1 MRGKFKQEFK
11 LKKEKLFH
19 TDVAVVGDVV
29 EFEVTG
35 SATGVI
41 EKIDKRKNYLSR
53 KAPKQKGASYRGER
67 LEQIV
72 ASNID
77 NFFIITSAQ
86 SPPFNNKTLDR
97 FLVAGESS
105 YLQPIII
112 LNKIDLVDEEMVDYW
127 RKMYEQ
133 AGYNFFPTSVLENS
147 GIYNLKHFLQGKINL
162 FWGQSGVGKSSLL
175 NKIYPQLKLEVGEI
189 SKSWDRGKHTT
200 VTVSMERISENTF
213 IIDTP
218 GIREIDPFG
227 IKKEDLYLYFKEFI
241 PFGSECRY
249 PRCTHEH
256 EPECGIA
263 TAVEKKFI
271 SAARYD
277 SYLRLLNT
285 IEEDIVF

>member
-1 MRGKFKQEFK
+1 M
-11 LKKEKLFH
+11 
-19 TDVAVVGDVV
+19 V
-29 EFEVTG
+29 EFEFTG
-35 SATGVI
+35 GATGVI

-105 YLQPIII
+105 NLQPIII
-112 LNKIDLVDEEMVDYW
+112 LNKVDLVEEEMIDYW
-127 RKMYEQ
+127 RKIYEQ
-133 AGYNFFPTSVLENS
+133 AGYKFFPTSIVENS
-147 GIYNLKHFLQGKINL
+147 GIYNLKHFLKGKINL

-175 NKIYPQLKLEVGEI
+175 NKIYPQLKLGVGEI
-189 SKSWDRGKHTT
+189 SKSWDRGKHKT
-200 VTVSMERISENTF
+200 VTVLMEKISENTY

-227 IKKEDLYLYFKEFI
+227 IKKEDLYHYFKEFI
-241 PFGSECRY
+241 PFSSECRY
-249 PRCTHEH
+249 NSCTHEH

-263 TAVEKKFI
+263 DAVEKKLI
-271 SAARYD
+271 AAERYD

-285 IEEDIVF
+285 IEEDMVF